1 MSKKRTTTLKN
12 TRSLHLQVESLET
25 SPLNFIWL
33 NSLLVS
39 FSYDHDLKHLKE
51 NSTIMNLYCTCGWDP
66 SWPPLLTPT
75 PLIPSRAPPT
85 PSHPQTSPLNNLP
98 FLNSTKSWEW
108 WPLLEECNDPAA
120 ETNRAVWVTAAPSS
134 TGLVWP
140 DRGGRGGVE
149 GKKSILGR
157 SGFPSAHPGTLVVGR
172 LYAVCT
178 LAETHFTFWKNTF
191 FNSNQFKSHNWI
203 KMAFLRV
210 PGPSG
215 GGWSSVAFGNRCKI
229 INRRCKIIDI
239 NVKKN
244 RCKIIN
250 WRCR

>member
-12 TRSLHLQVESLET
+12 TRSLDLWVESLET

-66 SWPPLLTPT
+66 SWPPLLTPS

-85 PSHPQTSPLNNLP
+85 PSHPQTSSLNKIP

-178 LAETHFTFWKNTF
+178 VAKNTF
-191 FNSNQFKSHNWI
+191 YILEKYIFQFEPIQKSQLDQNGFSLGPGTQRWWVVVCGVWQQVQDNQ
-203 KMAFLRV
+203 
-210 PGPSG
+210 
-215 GGWSSVAFGNRCKI
+215 
-229 INRRCKIIDI
+229 
-239 NVKKN
+239 
-244 RCKIIN
+244 
-250 WRCR
+250 